1 MIIEK
6 YSNHSV
12 ERLLQIDTEA
22 VEHFLH
28 SVKGIYSQDDFHDID
43 NYYKDGEFFV
53 ALDEENDNHI
63 IGTCAY
69 LAVDDQTA
77 ELKRIRVA
85 AEMRGRGYGGILLG
99 FIEDKIREKGFKR
112 IILRTSSTRPATHR
126 FYEKNGYTRI
136 GREDYGDIHMIIFE
150 KDV

>member
-6 YSNHSV
+6 YNNHSV

-43 NYYKDGEFFV
+43 NHYKNGEFFV
-53 ALDEENDNHI
+53 ALDEENNNHI

-69 LAVDDQTA
+69 LIVDDETA

-85 AEMRGRGYGGILLG
+85 AEMRGRGYGGILLQ
-99 FIEDKIREKGFKR
+99 FIEEKIKERGLKR
-112 IILRTSSTRPATHR
+112 IILRTSSTRPATHH
-126 FYEKNGYTRI
+126 FYEKHGYIRT
-136 GREDYGDIHMIIFE
+136 GHEEYGDIHMIIFE
-150 KDV
+150 KDF